1 MEEIIHLLQLSKD
14 SISRSEKEKYKQQAQ
29 NKINDNQEFLK
40 MYQSNRKMFLNTIG
54 GTGYIDIKYIKNMY
68 VSFCILSLSNATLK
82 EMYDDFT
89 VEVDLGT
96 WHRVPC
102 KCNECFRKDR
112 KARYRRYLKSS

>member
-14 SISRSEKEKYKQQAQ
+14 SISRLEKEKYKQQAQ

-54 GTGYIDIKYIKNMY
+54 GTGYIDIKYIKNMH

-89 VEVDLGT
+89 VEVDLRT
-96 WHRVPC
+96 WHRVP
-102 KCNECFRKDR
+102 
-112 KARYRRYLKSS
+112 